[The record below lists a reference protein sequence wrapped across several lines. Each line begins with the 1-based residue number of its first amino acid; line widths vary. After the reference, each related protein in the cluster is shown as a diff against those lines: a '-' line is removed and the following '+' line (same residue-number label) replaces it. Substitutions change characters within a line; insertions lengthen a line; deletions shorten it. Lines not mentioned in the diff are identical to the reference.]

1 MTWRDDVTGLFQT
14 TADSR
19 WRDVMMWQVS
29 PLLVAPSELPRL
41 KDYGE
46 GVDRKG
52 SMMYIANALVRDD
65 VICLRG
71 DDA

>member
-1 MTWRDDVTGLFQT
+1 M
-14 TADSR
+14 
-19 WRDVMMWQVS
+19 
-29 PLLVAPSELPRL
+29 APSELPRL

-65 VICLRG
+65 VICLCGDDVICLCG